1 MTGASPGASAPA
13 PAIAVLM
20 ATCNGAAYL
29 RDQLNSLAAQS
40 LPPRWLVVSDDASA
54 DDTRAILSDFA
65 ARNPAIVLHLRKG
78 PGMGAAANF
87 LSLLRQVPAEAEL
100 VAIADQDDV
109 WLPGKLARGAEML
122 AAAGRG
128 RPALLGTRSLVC
140 DAQLQGR
147 RPSPRWT
154 RPFGFRHALVQSV
167 AGGNTMM
174 LNRAAVSLAAAAAA
188 EAQQVVMHDWW
199 LYQIVSGAGG
209 RVLFDTEPQVLY
221 RQHGA
226 NQIGAN
232 DGWRARIRRLL
243 ALVRGDFRHWNAV
256 NLRALGAS
264 RHRLTPENRAVL
276 AEFARL
282 QQGGPTRRL
291 KGLHQLG
298 LYRQGA
304 GGTAS
309 LWLAALIGRI

>member
-1 MTGASPGASAPA
+1 MTGGGSGSLGGGAAV
-13 PAIAVLM
+13 AVLM
-20 ATCNGAAYL
+20 ATCNGAEYL
-29 RDQLNSLAAQS
+29 RAQLESLAAQS
-40 LPPRWLVVSDDASA
+40 LPPRWLVVSDDRST
-54 DDTRAILSDFA
+54 DGTRAILAEFA
-65 ARNPAIVLHLRKG
+65 ARNPAIALHLLDG
-78 PGMGAAANF
+78 PGRGAAANF

-109 WLPGKLARGAEML
+109 WLPGKLARGADML

-128 RPALLGTRSLVC
+128 RPALLGTRTLVC
-140 DAQLQGR
+140 DARLQGR
-147 RPSPRWT
+147 RPSPRWN
-154 RPFGFRHALVQSV
+154 RPFGIRHALVQSV

-188 EAQQVVMHDWW
+188 EARQVVMHDWW

-209 RVLFDTEPQVLY
+209 QVLFDAEPQVLY

-232 DGWRARIRRLL
+232 DGFRARVRRLL
-243 ALVRGDFRHWNAV
+243 ALVRGDFRHWNTV

-264 RHRLTPENRAVL
+264 LHRLTPENRAVL
-276 AEFARL
+276 ADFARL
-282 QQGGPTRRL
+282 QQAGAARRL
-291 KGLHQLG
+291 TGLHRLG
-298 LYRQGA
+298 LYRQGK